1 MHHSD
6 TKISQRLAEHFE
18 ETSVATSCNK
28 TVGRNQYFETPQKMK
43 GDEIWSMATKQRQK
57 HQSLH
62 REAKSVSDTNKER
75 LSKPK
80 INYADF
86 SFLI

>member
-1 MHHSD
+1 M
-6 TKISQRLAEHFE
+6 
-18 ETSVATSCNK
+18 
-28 TVGRNQYFETPQKMK
+28 

-62 REAKSVSDTNKER
+62 REVKFVADTDKER

-80 INYADF
+80 INHADF